1 MWLLTAGK
9 AAISILTNLLNSLI
23 KWVGYYF
30 AYRLGRSKERAKSM
44 QKAKETTDEQAKIL
58 ARPDKHRSDLI
69 DDSLRRKRD
78 D

>member
-1 MWLLTAGK
+1 MTWLLSVGK
-9 AAISILTNLLNSLI
+9 VVTSFLSALV
-23 KWVGYYF
+23 KWVGYLF
-30 AYRLGRSKERAKSM
+30 AYRLGRSKERAKALEKS
-44 QKAKETTDEQAKIL
+44 KEIQDEQAKIL